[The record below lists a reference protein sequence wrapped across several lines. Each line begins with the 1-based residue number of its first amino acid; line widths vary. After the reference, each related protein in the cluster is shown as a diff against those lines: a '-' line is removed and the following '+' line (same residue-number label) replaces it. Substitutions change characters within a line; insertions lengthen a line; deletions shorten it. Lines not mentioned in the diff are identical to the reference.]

1 MNDITNVNMNMR
13 KVLFSLIITLVVAV
27 SVVGCK
33 KPLSDEEKA
42 KLTVE
47 KFVEYVQNKQKIGIL
62 TIYPKCT
69 FSDAIHLGTVT
80 ITGITPFGDDNYIVV
95 CNNTYNDD
103 SGELVNSVIKF
114 NVNTQMY
121 KEDLKCIVSS
131 SGLIQIPSLYRFF
144 LIKTGALHKNAN
156 DELIAYEFSAFT
168 DFIDYY
174 IQNTGMNI
182 EELAL
187 QNYNGDEYKIFTTK
201 FPEVSRVLRP

>member
-1 MNDITNVNMNMR
+1 M
-13 KVLFSLIITLVVAV
+13 
-27 SVVGCK
+27 
-33 KPLSDEEKA
+33 
-42 KLTVE
+42 
-47 KFVEYVQNKQKIGIL
+47 QNKQKIGIL
-62 TIYPKCT
+62 TVYPKCT

-131 SGLIQIPSLYRFF
+131 NGLIQIPYLYRIF
-144 LIKTGALHKNAN
+144 LIKTGALSKNAN
-156 DELIAYEFSAFT
+156 DEIIAYEFSAFT

-174 IQNTGMNI
+174 IQNTDMNI
-182 EELAL
+182 GELAS
-187 QNYNGDEYKIFTTK
+187 QNYEGDEYNIYLSKYPHINGISNK
-201 FPEVSRVLRP
+201 